1 MLFFLLVSIVNIQ
14 HLLLIQIKRKRK
26 KTMIIKQEEGQAPVI
41 KTEIDL
47 NVIDFLHSDLVNIRE
62 TLKRT
67 IVQRDGL
74 LILQDIKL
82 KYHKDHELF
91 NSNGLVE
98 TTLKV
103 AVDDALDTLAELK
116 NRLDDE
122 ADIHSHLSA
131 SEGFKDTKALVEWFR
146 NRKAN
151 QVEEGNENDTKH

>member
-1 MLFFLLVSIVNIQ
+1 
-14 HLLLIQIKRKRK
+14 
-26 KTMIIKQEEGQAPVI
+26 MIIRQEEGQAPVI

-82 KYHKDHELF
+82 KYHKDHELKAAWEGNEHF
-91 NSNGLVE
+91 TQNEKGKTIPVE
-98 TTLKV
+98 RTLKEV
-103 AVDDALDTLAELK
+103 VNEAFETVEKLK
-116 NRLDDE
+116 NRLEDE
-122 ADIHSHLSA
+122 VEILKKLSLYD
-131 SEGFKDTKALVEWFR
+131 GDTKGLVKWFI

-151 QVEEGNENDTKH
+151 QEGNTSTEMMEKHYNADWDENDTIH